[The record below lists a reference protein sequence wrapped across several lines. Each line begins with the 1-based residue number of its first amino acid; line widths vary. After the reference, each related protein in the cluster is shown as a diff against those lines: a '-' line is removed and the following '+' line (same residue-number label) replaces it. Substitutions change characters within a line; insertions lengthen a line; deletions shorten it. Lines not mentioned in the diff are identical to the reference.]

1 MKIMASQSV
10 YALNILISEGSYNG
24 LLIPGREAT
33 EINSAPWDWLEGSG
47 VRTLPISA
55 LINIYE

>member
-10 YALNILISEGSYNG
+10 YALNILISEGSYSG
-24 LLIPGREAT
+24 LLILGREAT
-33 EINSAPWDWLEGSG
+33 EINSAPWVWLEGSG
-47 VRTLPISA
+47 MRTLPISA